1 MLIIGPDPFIS
12 QSSPDHSPLPRI
24 DFSYYEISRPD
35 ICSLI
40 CVLWLAS
47 RATIFPISKTKVL
60 RSNSAR
66 FSFFANI
73 SVYLLFVIVWNC
85 NYYLQRRKIENLD
98 NAWEIGA
105 RLLQTT
111 SLSLNLDF
119 FKRIFIE
126 LLTLWPCF
134 DALFVN

>member
-1 MLIIGPDPFIS
+1 MQKRATNKKKTRSLHKSETKVIT
-12 QSSPDHSPLPRI
+12 RRRA
-24 DFSYYEISRPD
+24 FS
-35 ICSLI
+35 L
-40 CVLWLAS
+40 LALKS
-47 RATIFPISKTKVL
+47 VMYLRATIFPISKTKVL

-126 LLTLWPCF
+126 LLTLWPSF